1 MTYKII
7 FTDKSLR
14 QLKKLEKDEQDRII
28 RALERIRIRPEVH
41 ITKLVGDPGYRLRVG
56 DYRIILDMEKRK
68 LFILIL
74 KIGHRKNI
82 YKKF

>member
-74 KIGHRKNI
+74 KIGHRENI

>member
-7 FTDKSLR
+7 FTDKSLI

-74 KIGHRKNI
+74 KIAHRKNI